1 MAQRVI
7 HILEMVQ
14 VDEEHTERVTAL
26 LQQFLDFFFEVQP
39 VRERS
44 QRVTVDHAFQ
54 FTVCITKRRRQLGVF
69 RCQVSIVNRQ
79 HQSA

>member
-1 MAQRVI
+1 MMAQRVI

-39 VRERS
+39 VWERS

-54 FTVCITKRRRQLGVF
+54 F
-69 RCQVSIVNRQ
+69 
-79 HQSA
+79 